1 MRCPGASGARTFT
14 CAVGPEATA
23 PAGRAKRRLCT
34 SSVSLEASAATS
46 TSRLSSVHWLWNSLR
61 RSAHSPHASGHS
73 SRTATPSKRGSGST
87 SQIESK
93 RAPQDWESIAQVT
106 DGAGQPAST
115 QGHGPAS
122 TQGGAECANI
132 GECLGQLQAT
142 SLCHSRRTCACT
154 CACVTA
160 HMQCIPGALGVL
172 HILFLSRSSLA
183 VRTCDPL

>member
-132 GECLGQLQAT
+132 GECLGAVAGNKFVSLPPCAVTRAT
-142 SLCHSRRTCACT
+142 WAWPARVCAG
-154 CACVTA
+154 APALVHGGPRA
-160 HMQCIPGALGVL
+160 HTHDA
-172 HILFLSRSSLA
+172 
-183 VRTCDPL
+183 DPPP